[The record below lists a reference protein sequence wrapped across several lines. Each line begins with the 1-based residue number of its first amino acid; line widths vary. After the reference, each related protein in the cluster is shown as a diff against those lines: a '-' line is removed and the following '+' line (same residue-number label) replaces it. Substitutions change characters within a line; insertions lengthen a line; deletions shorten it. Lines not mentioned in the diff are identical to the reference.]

1 MTREKEW
8 STFWKIA
15 FFSRRWCRNFW
26 LRLHH
31 FFALDINCLQ
41 HRRRISKFC
50 QNCNF
55 HFFFLQDGQVQM
67 MLKTCSV
74 DSDESFTRDTIG
86 ECNSLRNYTV
96 RLHHQDYTLEQA
108 SIYLSINWIWFKMQ
122 LFRIFKPFWSQY
134 IDFMRE
140 N

>member
-1 MTREKEW
+1 MQNKSLTREKEW

-15 FFSRRWCRNFW
+15 FFPRRWCRNFW

-55 HFFFLQDGQVQM
+55 HFFSSRRTSPDDAQNLF
-67 MLKTCSV
+67 C
-74 DSDESFTRDTIG
+74 R
-86 ECNSLRNYTV
+86 LRRKFYTWYNRMQQLEKLHCETPSS
-96 RLHHQDYTLEQA
+96 RLHTGTSLKFCPLIEF
-108 SIYLSINWIWFKMQ
+108 SFKWNCSG
-122 LFRIFKPFWSQY
+122 F
-134 IDFMRE
+134 
-140 N
+140 